1 MPAEES
7 RIVCNLDALLE
18 SRNMTLTQLAG
29 MVDMS
34 VVNLSVLK
42 NNRAKAVR
50 FTTLTAICD
59 ALHCTPGDLF
69 SLDDER

>member
-7 RIVCNLDALLE
+7 RIVCRIEQLLE
-18 SRNMTLTQLAG
+18 QREMTLAELASRVG
-29 MVDMS
+29 LS

-50 FTTLTAICD
+50 FTTLTALCD
-59 ALHCTPGDLF
+59 VLNCKPGDLF
-69 SLDDER
+69 DVEPQA